1 MSSQV
6 RTHLFAMLTLL
17 AALSGIDNP
26 AIATQGKLTGGIASE
41 HPDWFKDSFLDISED
56 VEEAGES
63 GKHVLL
69 FMHLNGC
76 PYCHK
81 MIEENFKHAP
91 HTGYLKQNFDV
102 IAVNIK
108 GDREIA
114 FDEDIQVTEKELADV
129 LKVRAT
135 PTIIFLSPEK
145 KPVARLN
152 GYRSPA
158 NFRLALDYVVEKAY
172 QKTSLTG
179 YIQEKKRPAVYSFR
193 DHPQFREIINLQ
205 EVADRP
211 LAVLFEDTGCDACD
225 ALHEGH
231 LKNPEVNSVLK
242 NFTLVRLDALS
253 DDPIIDIE
261 GNATTPRAY
270 ARNLGLSY
278 RPGIVLFDKG
288 REVTRI
294 DGLLYTYHFQELL
307 RYVGERHYETYPDSF
322 FDYLRVRSDE
332 ILKSG
337 KDIDLSS

>member
-1 MSSQV
+1 MSSQARAHFIV
-6 RTHLFAMLTLL
+6 VLTLL
-17 AALSGIDNP
+17 AALSGIVNP
-26 AIATQGKLTGGIASE
+26 AIAAQGKLTGGIASE
-41 HPDWFKDSFLDISED
+41 HPDWFKESFLDIADD

-63 GKHVLL
+63 GKQVLL
-69 FMHLNGC
+69 FLYLNGC
-76 PYCHK
+76 PYCHR
-81 MIEENFKHAP
+81 MIEENFKQGP
-91 HTGYLKQNFDV
+91 HTGYLQQNFDV

-114 FDEDIQVTEKELADV
+114 FDEETRVTEKALADL

-135 PTIIFLSPEK
+135 PTIIFLNQEN

-152 GYRSPA
+152 GYRSPEA
-158 NFRLALDYVVEKAY
+158 FRLALDYVVEKAY
-172 QKTSLTG
+172 ERTSLAG
-179 YIQEKKRPAVYSFR
+179 YVQEKKRPAVYSFR
-193 DHPQFREIINLQ
+193 DHPQFRKITNLQ

-211 LAVLFEDTGCDACD
+211 LAVLFEDSACIACD

-231 LKNPEVNSVLK
+231 LKNPEINRVLE

-253 DDPIIDIE
+253 DEPIIDVE

-270 ARNLGLSY
+270 ARKLGLSY
-278 RPGIVLFDKG
+278 RPGILLFDKG
-288 REVTRI
+288 REITRI

-322 FDYLRVRSDE
+322 FDYLPVRSEE

-337 KDIDLSS
+337 KDIDISS

>member
-6 RTHLFAMLTLL
+6 RTSLFTILTLL
-17 AALSGIDNP
+17 AALFGINNP
-26 AIATQGKLTGGIASE
+26 AIAVQGKLTGGIASE
-41 HPDWFKDSFLDISED
+41 HPDWFKESFLDIGED

-63 GKHVLL
+63 GRHVLL

-76 PYCHK
+76 PYCHR

-91 HTGYLKQNFDV
+91 HTGYLQQNFDV
-102 IAVNIK
+102 IAINIK

-114 FDEDIQVTEKELADV
+114 FDEETQVTEKELANL

-135 PTIIFLSPEK
+135 PTIIFLDTGN

-152 GYRSPA
+152 GYRSPEA
-158 NFRLALDYVVEKAY
+158 FRLALDYVAEKAY

-179 YIQEKKRPAVYSFR
+179 YIQEKKQRSVYSFR
-193 DHPQFREIINLQ
+193 DHPQFREITNLQ
-205 EVADRP
+205 EVAGRP
-211 LAVLFEDTGCDACD
+211 LAVLFEDAGCVACD
-225 ALHEGH
+225 TLHEGH
-231 LKNPEVNSVLK
+231 LKNPEINRVLE

-270 ARNLGLSY
+270 AQKLGLSY

-288 REVTRI
+288 REITRI

-322 FDYLRVRSDE
+322 FDYLPVRSDE
-332 ILKSG
+332 ILRSG
-337 KDIDLSS
+337 KDIDISS